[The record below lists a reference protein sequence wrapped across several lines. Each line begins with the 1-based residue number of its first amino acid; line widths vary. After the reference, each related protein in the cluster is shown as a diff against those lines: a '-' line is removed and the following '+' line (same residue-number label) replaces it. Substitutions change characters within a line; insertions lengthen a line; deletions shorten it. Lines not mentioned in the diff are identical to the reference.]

1 MVMQTTTAL
10 DVLRTLAGASG
21 LILAREARRVGLE
34 RELRTA
40 MERGHVMRLRRGVY
54 VPAAEWQQLSRDA
67 RRLLAVRAHAA
78 VAEEQPVFSHFSA
91 AAVWGLPSFN
101 TWPAN
106 IHVATEATL
115 GGRSSSGVSRH
126 PQRAPLDVVQRD
138 GMLVTSVAATAV
150 ALARVLPF
158 SEAVAVLD
166 AAIHVPRVGQPLT
179 VRSHL
184 DDELAWLGRRPG
196 CAAARRAVGFATHLA
211 GSPGESVS
219 RANMFLLGFQLPEL
233 QVPFSDERGLIGYV
247 DFFWRSINRIGEFDG
262 FGKYVREE
270 FTQGRTTAQV
280 VLDEKEREDRLRAC
294 GPTVCRWGW
303 NTAFALPTL
312 ADFLARNGVP
322 RAA

>member
-1 MVMQTTTAL
+1 
-10 DVLRTLAGASG
+10 
-21 LILAREARRVGLE
+21 
-34 RELRTA
+34 
-40 MERGHVMRLRRGVY
+40 MERGNVIRLRRGAY
-54 VPAAEWQQLSRDA
+54 VAAAEWQLLSPGA

-78 VAEEQPVFSHFSA
+78 AADEQPVFSHFSA

-101 TWPAN
+101 TWPTN
-106 IHVATEATL
+106 IHVATEAAL

-126 PQRAPLDVVQRD
+126 PQQAPLDVVQRD
-138 GMLVTSVAATAV
+138 GVLVASVAATAV

-158 SEAVAVLD
+158 AEAVAVLD
-166 AAIHVPRVGQPLT
+166 AAMHVPRVGQPLT
-179 VRSHL
+179 ARPQL
-184 DDELAWLGRRPG
+184 EGELARLGRRPG
-196 CAAARRAVGFATHLA
+196 CAAARRAVEFATHLA

-233 QVPFSDERGLIGYV
+233 QVPFFDARGLIGYV

-280 VLDEKEREDRLRAC
+280 MMDEKEREDRLRAC
-294 GPTVCRWGW
+294 GPMVCRWGW
-303 NTAFALPTL
+303 STAIALPIL
-312 ADFLARNGVP
+312 GGFLARNGVP